1 MRRVLALL
9 LVSLGRNRRGC
20 AAATFTVTNTN
31 DSGAGSLRQA
41 ITDAN
46 AAAGPD
52 TIAFNVS
59 GAGCDGSGVCTITT
73 ASVLPTISSPVVI
86 DGYTQPGSSPNTN
99 AEGALNTVLKVVLSG
114 ANLGQPAITISGT
127 GAGSTVRGLVINGGF
142 DHTVQ
147 SFVSDGDTLA
157 GCFIGTDVSGTVA
170 VPNGRAVFAQL
181 TPNFRVGGPSP
192 ADRNLISGNSGS
204 GIFVANSADSLIE
217 GNLIGTDITGAAR
230 LGNNADGIFVGIN
243 CPGTVIRGNV
253 IADAQ
258 WNGMQVGY
266 ASGTTHGITV
276 EGNWIGTDVTGTLNL
291 GNAFR
296 GVVVQGQQNAV
307 GGIGPGEGNVIA
319 FNGLGGVYVD
329 HSTTPIFANP
339 IRGNS
344 IYANGCLGIDFGGGL
359 DCEPTSNDLGDA
371 DMGPNELQN
380 FPMITSVVSSLVGG
394 GTTTVTGRLNGHAD
408 TMYTLDFYSSP
419 ACVDRPQA
427 FLQGRTYL
435 DSEEVT
441 TDGSGNAA
449 IDVVLPVTL
458 APGEKVT
465 ATATD
470 PDGNTSEFSQR
481 IVLHSAPGS
490 GPPTGATV
498 TLSGF
503 HFLPGATVTVGGVP
517 ASEVNVA
524 SYNQI
529 TATAPSLRARQPQ
542 RRHADEH
549 RRHRRHP
556 AQRLDRRLPR
566 RQRASTFSMHYVTT
580 LVRNEI
586 TVGVGG
592 GNYGVNQNTL
602 RQQMAVF
609 LLKARYGICYVPP
622 PCTVQVFPDVPCSSS
637 FAPWINE
644 LVAQGITTGCG
655 GGNFCPANPVN
666 RQQMAVFLLKTLRRQ
681 RLHAAGLHRRD
692 VRGRSVLAPLR
703 HLDLR
708 ARRPQHHRRLR
719 RRQLLSPDERE
730 PRADGDVHREDVR
743 LAIEARRLPMRRFAR
758 FCSSCLSGGERRA
771 AATFTVT
778 NTNDSGAG
786 SLRKAIEDAN
796 TAAGAD
802 TIAFNVSGAGCD
814 GSGVCTITPRR
825 PSVPDEPRHD
835 RRLHA
840 AGRLAEHQRRGAL
853 NTALKIVLSASAIPG
868 ASALQVSGDGSIIRG
883 LVFNGGFNY
892 TVSVGGPNV
901 SIRGCFFGT
910 DVTGMIAS
918 DNQRGVFGQLGTGLT
933 VGGPAPADRNLI
945 AGNTAQHVWFDQV
958 ANGAIEGNLLGTDAT
973 GAAPLGEMPNT
984 AIAIS
989 PAATGNL
996 TIRGNVIAGGD
1007 FGAISVGNAADATS
1021 STIIQG
1027 NFIGTDVTGTVN
1039 LGNPRSGIYV
1049 WTSDVIVGGTGPGE
1063 GNVIAFNGGA
1073 GVYLS
1078 PYSPSSPTRCPI
1090 RRNRIYANHQDS
1102 ALGTECLGIDI
1113 GTVFRLQSD
1122 AQRSRRRRRRSEPP
1136 AELPHDHL
1144 RRRRRWS
1151 AEGR

>member
-1 MRRVLALL
+1 MRRL
-9 LVSLGRNRRGC
+9 LVLLFAIEAAS
-20 AAATFTVTNTN
+20 AATAPAATFTVTNTN

-73 ASVLPTISSPVVI
+73 ASVFPTISSPVVI

-142 DHTVQ
+142 DYTVR

-170 VPNGRAVFAQL
+170 VPNGRAVHAVL

-192 ADRNLISGNSGS
+192 ADRNLISGNSVA
-204 GIFVANSADSLIE
+204 GISVSDSADSLIE

-319 FNGLGGVYVD
+319 FNELGGVYVD

-449 IDVVLPVTL
+449 IDVVLPVIL

-490 GPPTGATV
+490 GPPTGAII

-529 TATAPSLRARQPQ
+529 TATAPSLEPGSLNDVTLTNTDGTSGTLPNGWI
-542 RRHADEH
+542 ADF
-549 RRHRRHP
+549 
-556 AQRLDRRLPR
+556 LDVNSLHIFY
-566 RQRASTFSMHYVTT
+566 TYVTT

-592 GNYGVNQNTL
+592 GNYGVDQNTL

-609 LLKARYGICYVPP
+609 LLKARYGICFVPP
-622 PCTVQVFPDVPCSSS
+622 PCTVQVFPDVPCSLS

-666 RQQMAVFLLKTLRRQ
+666 RQQMAVFLLKT
-681 RLHAAGLHRRD
+681 
-692 VRGRSVLAPLR
+692 VL
-703 HLDLR
+703 
-708 ARRPQHHRRLR
+708 
-719 RRQLLSPDERE
+719 
-730 PRADGDVHREDVR
+730 G
-743 LAIEARRLPMRRFAR
+743 
-758 FCSSCLSGGERRA
+758 SGYTPPA
-771 AATFTVT
+771 CTVATFADVPCSHPFATWIYDLVARNIT
-778 NTNDSGAG
+778 AG
-786 SLRKAIEDAN
+786 CGGGNYCPLTDAN
-796 TAAGAD
+796 
-802 TIAFNVSGAGCD
+802 
-814 GSGVCTITPRR
+814 
-825 PSVPDEPRHD
+825 
-835 RRLHA
+835 
-840 AGRLAEHQRRGAL
+840 RGQMA
-853 NTALKIVLSASAIPG
+853 TFIVKTFS
-868 ASALQVSGDGSIIRG
+868 LQ
-883 LVFNGGFNY
+883 
-892 TVSVGGPNV
+892 
-901 SIRGCFFGT
+901 
-910 DVTGMIAS
+910 
-918 DNQRGVFGQLGTGLT
+918 
-933 VGGPAPADRNLI
+933 
-945 AGNTAQHVWFDQV
+945 
-958 ANGAIEGNLLGTDAT
+958 
-973 GAAPLGEMPNT
+973 
-984 AIAIS
+984 
-989 PAATGNL
+989 
-996 TIRGNVIAGGD
+996 
-1007 FGAISVGNAADATS
+1007 
-1021 STIIQG
+1021 
-1027 NFIGTDVTGTVN
+1027 
-1039 LGNPRSGIYV
+1039 
-1049 WTSDVIVGGTGPGE
+1049 
-1063 GNVIAFNGGA
+1063 
-1073 GVYLS
+1073 
-1078 PYSPSSPTRCPI
+1078 
-1090 RRNRIYANHQDS
+1090 
-1102 ALGTECLGIDI
+1102 
-1113 GTVFRLQSD
+1113 
-1122 AQRSRRRRRRSEPP
+1122 
-1136 AELPHDHL
+1136 
-1144 RRRRRWS
+1144 
-1151 AEGR
+1151 